1 MKNKL
6 KIIIV
11 DDHQIFGEGFCSLL
25 ETNNYNV
32 KRVFQDPVK
41 ALNYLRTNNNT
52 DIVFS
57 DINMP
62 KINGINLIEE
72 IKNINDQIKV
82 IIISMYSEKS
92 IIKEA
97 FKKNADGYLGKNCSI
112 DDIKKA
118 IQNSFSDKKTKN
130 LFVKNESVNVTDSL
144 SLKYKLTKR
153 EKEIIANILRQKSN
167 SEIGEIL
174 SISKRTVETHRK
186 NIMLKLEVKNSIGI
200 AVKCLENGLI
210 TEIN

>member
-41 ALNYLRTNNNT
+41 ALNYLRTSNMV
-52 DIVFS
+52 DVVFC

-62 KINGINLIEE
+62 KINGINLIEK
-72 IKNINDQIKV
+72 IKKINYKTRV
-82 IIISMYSEKS
+82 IMISMYSEKS
-92 IIKEA
+92 IVNEA
-97 FKKNADGYLGKNCSI
+97 FKNNADGYLSKNCSI
-112 DDIKKA
+112 DDIKQVIK
-118 IQNSFSDKKTKN
+118 NSFSIKKTKN
-130 LFVKNESVNVTDSL
+130 LFVANEAANIIDSF

-153 EKEIIANILRQKSN
+153 EKEIINKILDQKSN
-167 SEIGEIL
+167 SEIGEAL

-186 NIMLKLEVKNSIGI
+186 NIMLKLNVKNSIGI
-200 AVKCLENGLI
+200 AVKCLENGI
-210 TEIN
+210 IEKN